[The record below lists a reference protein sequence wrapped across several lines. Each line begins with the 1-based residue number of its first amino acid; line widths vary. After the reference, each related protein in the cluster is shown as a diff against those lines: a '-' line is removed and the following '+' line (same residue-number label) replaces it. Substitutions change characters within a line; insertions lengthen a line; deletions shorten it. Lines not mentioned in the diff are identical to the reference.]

1 MICLATI
8 GKQTAVLVSARE
20 LACISQTYH
29 RIMKK
34 ELTLGTPSVP
44 VLRIDA
50 AKFRELLN
58 KCLPQECQ
66 VKNATDGW
74 YVGAIGALCVT
85 FVFPPALLALAYCVI
100 RAKKAEKGG
109 GR

>member
-1 MICLATI
+1 
-8 GKQTAVLVSARE
+8 
-20 LACISQTYH
+20 
-29 RIMKK
+29 MKK

-50 AKFRELLN
+50 TKFRELLN

-66 VKNATDGW
+66 VKNATDCW
-74 YVGAIGALCVT
+74 YVGAIAATCLT
-85 FVFPPALLALAYCVI
+85 FLFPPAVAAVAWCVI

-109 GR
+109 AR

>member
-1 MICLATI
+1 
-8 GKQTAVLVSARE
+8 
-20 LACISQTYH
+20 
-29 RIMKK
+29 MKK

-50 AKFRELLN
+50 VRFRKLLN
-58 KCLPQECQ
+58 RALPAECQ
-66 VKNATDGW
+66 VKNAADGW

-100 RAKKAEKGG
+100 RAKKAGKGG
-109 GR
+109 EA

>member
-1 MICLATI
+1 
-8 GKQTAVLVSARE
+8 
-20 LACISQTYH
+20 
-29 RIMKK
+29 MKK

-66 VKNATDGW
+66 VKNATDCW
-74 YVGAIGALCVT
+74 YVGAIASACVMM
-85 FVFPPALLALAYCVI
+85 VFPPAIGALAWCVI
-100 RAKKAEKGG
+100 RAKKAGKGG
-109 GR
+109 EA